1 MVDQFGI
8 EKIGFLTLT
17 FSKHLSLKEA
27 NRRFNS
33 FATHVG
39 NDLFSAW
46 MNVREFT
53 FQGRPHM
60 HLAVAVLEDIR
71 IGFDFENYLE
81 MAQLTKNP
89 RTGVKFKAEIQRLS
103 RSLNP
108 SPHLRFLWS
117 ELRRELPKYGFGRHE
132 LLPIR
137 KCAEAFAL
145 YVGGYIRKSVEARPP
160 EAKGARLI
168 SYSKDFDRVVR
179 GHQWQWNTPRTR
191 LWRVRLR
198 IFAEYHGLTDFSQL
212 KETFGPKWAFW
223 LAPII
228 HRVNL
233 FPHVDASDDPE
244 LFKAFIES
252 LSRIANFEGSV
263 SSFNHDG
270 FLVAPPQSP
279 LDDEGLPIPLSK
291 VMRPIFF
298 SHSRTWNKPK
308 SLALSHKHN
317 IQLNEQ
323 YEATRTLRGAD
334 GNVPRL
340 SISLDDLRHEQRS
353 FRRRIQGVWE
363 TVPRP
368 CPHESGH
375 QERGSPALG

>member
-1 MVDQFGI
+1 MAEQFGI
-8 EKIGFLTLT
+8 ERIGFLTLT
-17 FSKHLSLKEA
+17 FPKDLTLKEA

-39 NDLFSAW
+39 NSHFEAW

-53 FQGRPHM
+53 FRGRPHM
-60 HLAVAVLEDIR
+60 HLAVAVREDIR
-71 IGFDFENYLE
+71 TGFNFENYLE
-81 MAQLTKNP
+81 MAWMTKND
-89 RTGVKFKAEIQRLS
+89 RRRKKFSVEIRELS

-108 SPHLRFLWS
+108 TDHLRFLWS

-168 SYSKDFDRVVR
+168 SYSKGFDRIVC
-179 GHQWQWNTPRTR
+179 GHAWQWNTSRTR

-223 LAPII
+223 LTPII

-233 FPHVDASDDPE
+233 LPHLESLNDPE
-244 LFKAFIES
+244 LAVAFMES
-252 LSRIANFEGSV
+252 LDRIPNFKDSL
-263 SSFNHDG
+263 SLFRNDG
-270 FLVAPPQSP
+270 FLVAPPENP
-279 LDDEGLPIPLSK
+279 LNDEGLPIPLSK
-291 VMRPIFF
+291 AMRPIYF
-298 SHSRTWNKPK
+298 SHAMRWNKPK
-308 SLALSHKHN
+308 SLALTKKQTITTNH
-317 IQLNEQ
+317 
-323 YEATRTLRGAD
+323 
-334 GNVPRL
+334 
-340 SISLDDLRHEQRS
+340 
-353 FRRRIQGVWE
+353 
-363 TVPRP
+363 
-368 CPHESGH
+368 
-375 QERGSPALG
+375 